1 MPDRTDLV
9 VMGVSGAGASP
20 VGERPADARGP
31 LYADAG
37 GFHPS
42 AGLLETT
49 GFETTG
55 LEAIGLEAIGG
66 TPGESARGVS
76 RDGQG

>member
-9 VMGVSGAGASP
+9 VMGVSGVGASP

-55 LEAIGLEAIGG
+55 LEAIGG